1 MSAGVAIPA
10 GEAHEVADHLIGLL
24 AASCNRIRIA
34 GSLRRGKQEVHDIEL
49 VATPRFDFVDGADL
63 WGTTVGVD
71 RLEERVRSLIDL
83 GFVRLRDV
91 ESHKRDGTTTIGHR
105 DGDSYKALECS
116 GIPVDL
122 FIVRPPAE
130 WGVIF
135 AIRTGP
141 GDWNQRIVTD
151 CQKYLRRVHG
161 GRVYRNGKPVPC
173 PEEEDFF
180 RAVGQEYLHPR
191 ERRVDRVRITP

>member
-10 GEAHEVADHLIGLL
+10 VEAREVATHLIGLL
-24 AASCNRIRIA
+24 AASCNRIEIA
-34 GSLRRGKQEVHDIEL
+34 GSLRRGKAEVHDIEL
-49 VATPRFDFVDGADL
+49 VATPRYEARDGADL
-63 WGTTVGVD
+63 WATTVEVD
-71 RLEERVRSLIDL
+71 TLEERVRSLIDM

-91 ESHKRDGTTTIGHR
+91 ESHKQDGSITIGHR

-122 FIVRPPAE
+122 FIVRPPAD

-151 CQKYLRRVHG
+151 CQKYLRRVEK
-161 GRVYRNGKPVPC
+161 GRVYRGGKYVPC

-180 RAVGQEYLHPR
+180 AAVGQDFLAPP
-191 ERRVDRVRITP
+191 ERHVSKVRIHP